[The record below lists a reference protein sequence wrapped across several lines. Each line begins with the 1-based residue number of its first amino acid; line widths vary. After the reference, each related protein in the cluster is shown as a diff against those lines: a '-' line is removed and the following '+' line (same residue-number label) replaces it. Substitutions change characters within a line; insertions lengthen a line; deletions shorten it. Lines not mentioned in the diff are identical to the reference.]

1 MADALILWTP
11 SFPTGTPDAHL
22 SCFRDGVVI
31 VSAVM
36 PKAKDNTKGMGGLV
50 TGLRDPSAG
59 FSGEKTITSLDL
71 GISITVSVRR
81 KLFTVDVSLLSFNVN
96 MPMLEHI
103 PTGYQAAA
111 TSNAAVRLKS
121 NSGDFNF
128 TFEALRPGLFRTTFT
143 SPKHLLPPHRATPVP
158 RSTLNDTNTS
168 LVSSSNTSKSLA
180 VNDVIA
186 TVDWESGLPMV
197 SLTLPGQNAPIHSDL
212 PNRSYA
218 ADGPGIAHYTKY
230 NHGTLHLG
238 LGEKPAPMD
247 LSNRHFVL
255 SATDSFGYD
264 VYRTDPMYKHIPLL
278 INATPESCVGIF
290 STSHARGFY
299 SVGSEMDGMWGR
311 FKVYRQDYGG
321 MEEYLLVAK
330 TLPEIVRIYADLV
343 GYPLLVPRWAF
354 GYLAGG
360 MKYSMTDD
368 PPASESM
375 RRFAAKLKQHDIPC
389 SGMQMSSGYTV
400 AETEPKTRNVFTWN
414 RHRFPDP
421 KGWIDAYHKQ
431 GIRLIANVK
440 PYVLGSHPEYQ
451 KLKAAG
457 AFFTDSLTLASAEAR
472 LWSAG
477 GGESGVGGHID
488 FTSKAGYQWWYDG
501 IRELKRLG
509 IDCIWNDNNE
519 YTIPHDGWQCE
530 LTEPSV
536 TQEAGQNGYGKEI
549 GFWGRALNTELMGRS
564 SHDAT
569 LEVEPKQRPFI
580 LTRSAT
586 AGTLRYCA
594 SAWSGDNVTSWP
606 GMKGANAL
614 SLTAGVCL
622 MQCYGHD
629 IGGFEGPQPS
639 PELLVRWCQQGIYS
653 PRFAINCFK
662 TGNDNT
668 VGDVIEPWMYPEITG
683 LIRDIIKRRY
693 ELIPYLYSLALHS
706 HMTATPPQRWT
717 GWGYE
722 SDPEIWANKIL
733 TDGETQYWLGSSLLI
748 GGVFEPGA
756 GSARMYLPQDAAD
769 PEASFLDLHNEK
781 GTYYKGGQWVDI
793 KANWRDS
800 IPVLA
805 KVGSAVPVGKAEQV
819 LSAGEATNPAN
830 LTLDNYRAVEI
841 FPPKGTSFKTYTS
854 TWYEDDGVS
863 PPPARISVFTIRY
876 SSTEKEVLVEI
887 EQQLQED
894 FEPAWKELE
903 VILPRGDDR
912 NVRLGGKEAS
922 RLKIDAKGRVHFS
935 GWFENGTGEGVVV
948 EKSRI

>member
-1 MADALILWTP
+1 
-11 SFPTGTPDAHL
+11 
-22 SCFRDGVVI
+22 
-31 VSAVM
+31 
-36 PKAKDNTKGMGGLV
+36 
-50 TGLRDPSAG
+50 
-59 FSGEKTITSLDL
+59 
-71 GISITVSVRR
+71 
-81 KLFTVDVSLLSFNVN
+81 
-96 MPMLEHI
+96 MPMLEHV
-103 PTGYQAAA
+103 PSGYQAAA
-111 TSNAAVRLKS
+111 STASSNTSVELQS
-121 NSGDFNF
+121 NSGFVF
-128 TFEALRPGLFRTTFT
+128 TFDALRPGLFRTTFT
-143 SPKHLLPPHRATPVP
+143 SPKHLLPPHRATAVP
-158 RSTLNDTNTS
+158 SKTLDNTNAS
-168 LVSSSNTSKSLA
+168 LVSSSTTSKALA
-180 VNDVIA
+180 VDGVTAN
-186 TVDWESGLPMV
+186 VDWEGGVPIV
-197 SLTLPGQNAPIHSDL
+197 SLTLPGQKTPIHTDL
-212 PNRSYA
+212 PNRSYV
-218 ADGPGIAHYTKY
+218 ADGPGVSHYTRY
-230 NHGTLHLG
+230 NNGTLHLG

-264 VYRTDPMYKHIPLL
+264 VYRTDPLYKHIPLL
-278 INATPESCVGIF
+278 INCTENGCVGIF

-321 MEEYLLVAK
+321 LEEYLLVGK
-330 TLPEIVRIYADLV
+330 TLPDIVRIYADLV

-368 PPASESM
+368 PPANQSM
-375 RRFAAKLKQHDIPC
+375 MEFAAKLKEYDIPC

-414 RHRFPDP
+414 KHRFPDP
-421 KGWIDAYHKQ
+421 KGWIDAYHRE

-451 KLKAAG
+451 KLKDAG

-477 GGESGVGGHID
+477 GGESGIGGHID

-501 IRELKRLG
+501 IRELKRVG

-519 YTIPHDGWQCE
+519 YTIPHDGWQCA
-530 LTEPSV
+530 LDEPAV
-536 TQEAGQNGYGKEI
+536 AQEPKSGDYGNSI
-549 GFWGRALNTELMGRS
+549 GFWGRALNTELMGKS
-564 SHDAT
+564 SHDAA
-569 LEVEPKQRPFI
+569 LEMEPTQRPFI

-662 TGNDNT
+662 TGKDNS
-668 VGDVIEPWMYPEITG
+668 VGDVIEPWMYPEVTSI
-683 LIRDIIKRRY
+683 IRDTIKRRY

-717 GWGYE
+717 GWRYE
-722 SDPEIWANKIL
+722 SDPEIWTNKIL
-733 TDGETQYWLGSSLLI
+733 TDGETQYWLGDALLV
-748 GGVFEPGA
+748 GGVFTPGA
-756 GSARMYLPQDAAD
+756 ETATMYLPKDASD
-769 PEASFLDLHNEK
+769 PNAAFLDLNNEPQ
-781 GTYYKGGQWVDI
+781 TYYSAGQWVDI
-793 KANWRDS
+793 PSHWQSS

-805 KVGSAVPVGKAEQV
+805 KVGSAIPVGRAEQV
-819 LSAGEATNPAN
+819 LSLGETNNPAN
-830 LTLDNYRAVEI
+830 LPLDDYRGVEI
-841 FPPKGTSFKTYTS
+841 FPPKASSNGKVYTS

-863 PPPARISVFTIRY
+863 PPPARVSVFTI
-876 SSTEKEVLVEI
+876 SFESTATQVLVQYE
-887 EQQLQED
+887 EKLQD
-894 FEPAWKELE
+894 GFVPHWQDLE
-903 VILPRGDDR
+903 VVLPRGDGRSVVFNGADAEKKGTDK
-912 NVRLGGKEAS
+912 LGRGKW
-922 RLKIDAKGRVHFS
+922 KGSIGGR
-935 GWFENGTGEGVVV
+935 
-948 EKSRI
+948 K